1 MTRRPQLRSS
11 RLLKEKRKVDMSK
24 TQKPSLASSAKLYMA
39 MTSPMRCRQVA
50 DLIRGKSIE
59 AANRTLLLEK
69 VKASKIMLKVLRSA
83 VSNAEQK
90 GVADLERLY
99 VSSLM
104 INEGPRIKRIMSRAQ
119 GRADR
124 RVTRTSHIE
133 LVLSEKKS
141 SPVSKKKTK
150 SKTSEG
156 GEK

>member
-1 MTRRPQLRSS
+1 MSTR
-11 RLLKEKRKVDMSK
+11 
-24 TQKPSLASSAKLYMA
+24 TQKTTPAAASAKLFMA

-50 DLIRGKSIE
+50 DLIRGKSVD

-104 INEGPRIKRIMSRAQ
+104 VNEGPRIKRIMSRAQ

-124 RVTRTSHIE
+124 ITTRTSHIVME
-133 LVLSEKKS
+133 LAEKKAQ
-141 SPVSKKKTK
+141 PKATKKKAKSKK
-150 SKTSEG
+150 SEG
-156 GEK
+156 GEE